1 MHWVSK
7 VVGATV
13 GAAERIAD
21 IQHEWHIAR
30 KTTTNRAGFKQ
41 VFNLQHAMR
50 KRLSGTETGCVR
62 VQSRRYQ
69 SYTWK
74 EGVEGGMGTKEA
86 SWERIGGAWQYIL
99 PL

>member
-30 KTTTNRAGFKQ
+30 KDNYKSMISPNGKF
-41 VFNLQHAMR
+41 FCLGQHGTHCAM
-50 KRLSGTETGCVR
+50 LALTIT
-62 VQSRRYQ
+62 
-69 SYTWK
+69 
-74 EGVEGGMGTKEA
+74 M
-86 SWERIGGAWQYIL
+86 L
-99 PL
+99 L

>member
-7 VVGATV
+7 VVGGTV

-41 VFNLQHAMR
+41 VFNLQHVNEER
-50 KRLSGTETGCVR
+50 KLSGTKTGCVR
-62 VQSRRYQ
+62 V
-69 SYTWK
+69 
-74 EGVEGGMGTKEA
+74 
-86 SWERIGGAWQYIL
+86 
-99 PL
+99 

>member
-7 VVGATV
+7 VVGGTV

-41 VFNLQHAMR
+41 VFNLQHVMR
-50 KRLSGTETGCVR
+50 K
-62 VQSRRYQ
+62 
-69 SYTWK
+69 K
-74 EGVEGGMGTKEA
+74 A
-86 SWERIGGAWQYIL
+86 
-99 PL
+99 